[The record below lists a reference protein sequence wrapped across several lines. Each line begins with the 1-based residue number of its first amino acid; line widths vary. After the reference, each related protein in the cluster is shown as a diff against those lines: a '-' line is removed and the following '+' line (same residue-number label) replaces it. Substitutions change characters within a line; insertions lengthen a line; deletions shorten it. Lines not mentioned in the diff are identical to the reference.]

1 MDKFIQVH
9 TNGCPRLIN
18 LRWVEEIWD
27 NGKDGVR
34 IYFAFNCP
42 DACEQDNYIVD
53 ESYEE
58 ILRMIW
64 R

>member
-1 MDKFIQVH
+1 MSNFIEVH
-9 TNGCPRLIN
+9 VNGHPRLIN

-34 IYFAFNCP
+34 IYFAFNYP
-42 DACEQDNYIVD
+42 DACEQDNIIVD
-53 ESYEE
+53 ETYDE
-58 ILRMIW
+58 IRRMIW